1 MEAAILVLALLF
13 VAFVALGV
21 YAAVKAVGAAK
32 RSVDRTVEQ
41 ARRAVEDTTLK
52 AKKYTQPG
60 VAGELADMRLSVRTS
75 LRATREALAA
85 GSPEDAS
92 LSETAALFKRLSA
105 HGHQLDEDLRR
116 LERDPDRSKVMER
129 LPELRDRTGRVV
141 RHADS
146 LRWAARDRARRFA
159 GEDLDDLGREIEVES
174 GALRHWTA
182 TEGAGFGESESAYA
196 GAGADSAES
205 QRTGSGVPAPGAATS
220 RAATSAA
227 AAGAAVAGAAK
238 SGAANSGAAESSA
251 SGASGGP
258 SSDGPEAAGVG
269 GLGPE
274 GTDAGARSAGD
285 AGDAGD
291 AGVDG
296 SRPGQGPEPRAITAR
311 DPRKRTAH
319 PWTKAR
325 RPESTT

>member
-60 VAGELADMRLSVRTS
+60 AVGELAELRLSLRTS
-75 LRATREALAA
+75 MRATREALAA

-92 LSETAALFKRLSA
+92 LSETVALFKRLSA
-105 HGHQLDEDLRR
+105 HGYQLDDDLRR

-129 LPELRDRTGRVV
+129 LPELRDRTERVV

-182 TEGAGFGESESAYA
+182 TEGAGFGGPETAYA
-196 GAGADSAES
+196 GAGADSAAS
-205 QRTGSGVPAPGAATS
+205 QRTGSGVPVS
-220 RAATSAA
+220 
-227 AAGAAVAGAAK
+227 GAAK
-238 SGAANSGAAESSA
+238 SGAATPGAAAAGAAKTGAAASGAAGARA

-258 SSDGPEAAGVG
+258 EAGGVG
-269 GLGPE
+269 GQGPE
-274 GTDAGARSAGD
+274 GVDAGGRT
-285 AGDAGD
+285 AGD

-296 SRPGQGPEPRAITAR
+296 SGPEPEPRAITAR

>member
-60 VAGELADMRLSVRTS
+60 AVGELADLRLSLRTS
-75 LRATREALAA
+75 LRVTREALAA

-92 LSETAALFKRLSA
+92 LSEAAALFKRLSA
-105 HGHQLDEDLRR
+105 HGHQLDDDLRR
-116 LERDPDRSKVMER
+116 LEREPDRSKVMER
-129 LPELRDRTGRVV
+129 LPELRDRTERVV

-174 GALRHWTA
+174 GALRHWTT
-182 TEGAGFGESESAYA
+182 TEGAGFGEPESAYA
-196 GAGADSAES
+196 GAGADSAEP
-205 QRTGSGVPAPGAATS
+205 QRTAPGARESGGAKPGAATS
-220 RAATSAA
+220 GAATS
-227 AAGAAVAGAAK
+227 GAAR
-238 SGAANSGAAESSA
+238 SGAARSGAATSGPAESGVVASGA

-258 SSDGPEAAGVG
+258 EAGGAGG
-269 GLGPE
+269 QGSE
-274 GTDAGARSAGD
+274 RADAGGRAAGD
-285 AGDAGD
+285 AGAAGP
-291 AGVDG
+291 
-296 SRPGQGPEPRAITAR
+296 RPGPEPRAITAR
-311 DPRKRTAH
+311 DSRLRTGH